1 MEKIIF
7 TKDLVANS
15 AVVAD
20 QWKHLT
26 IDRKVFCNAEAELAK
41 TYGVNAT
48 ALVTKDY
55 WRDVDNVTT
64 RVFRNE
70 AGQDMMA
77 DLMGIAANINM
88 VRLWQSAALLPMLV
102 RSSAPCLV
110 RNRKIWIKLAT
121 ITLAM

>member
-26 IDRKVFCNAEAELAK
+26 IDRKMFCNAEADLAK

-77 DLMGIAANINM
+77 DLMGIAANINIGKT
-88 VRLWQSAALLPMLV
+88 VAISRIASDAGKVVSHSV
-102 RSSAPCLV
+102 RSGTG
-110 RNRKIWIKLAT
+110 RFG
-121 ITLAM
+121 